1 MEKCFDLWSRTINQS
16 HNNKEKLNLFWMRPL
31 FQLSTRRY
39 KDEIELVKK
48 ALADLENLC
57 KVKNGYEIFE
67 PFTKVGWTFFNVQL
81 SVEIVRIIEKTDM
94 MEGALGFRIG
104 EQLKNFLGHFLE
116 SKGSQVRIKQIEY

>member
-1 MEKCFDLWSRTINQS
+1 
-16 HNNKEKLNLFWMRPL
+16 MRPL